1 MRSVT
6 VEPTYREIVSDTGRI
21 FRVGETPKQ
30 LLGYSRWVVI
40 MAAWAAMCLSG
51 LVEYTWGALSGS
63 LSAAHHWGAA
73 PVFWLFSVFVV
84 CESLVQIGTGL
95 LRNKGILPVRYAVII
110 GGLICGVLAYTITA
124 YSTTLW
130 EAYLGYAVLGGIGSG
145 MVYSSAINIVAKW
158 YPDKKGWRTGFVNGG
173 WAYGS
178 VPFIIAVGGFST
190 GAGVGNL
197 SATSVRNFI
206 LVQGAIMT
214 VGIFVAGILMKDP
227 PKNWWPANVD
237 PLGWAKNKRAA
248 RSLRNNPP
256 AYSHYTLRQMWRTPQ
271 AKWLGIQYAL
281 YIGCSLFGVA
291 FYYEFGK
298 EMHLGTAA
306 VVAGAAGFALADGGF
321 RPFYGAL
328 SEYIGRRRT
337 MAYAYSLNVI
347 FMLATLEAGLR
358 HEPALF
364 AIFAVI
370 SGGLAGANF
379 PMTAA
384 AVADYY
390 GENNN
395 AVNYGSIYAFKAI
408 GGSFAG
414 GVAALVMT
422 GTIVG
427 NAQFHWARG
436 FVFGA
441 VLATLAAIVVYFKC
455 KPPTREQW
463 QAALAKDEVTEVRE
477 LEGVT
482 AAPKAAAPEP
492 VPERVPVPEVVG

>member
-1 MRSVT
+1 VSSAT
-6 VEPTYREIVSDTGRI
+6 VEHSYREIVNDTGRV
-21 FRVGETPKQ
+21 FRVGETPKN
-30 LLGYSRWVVI
+30 LLGYPRWVVI

-63 LSAAHHWGAA
+63 LADAHHWGAA

-95 LRNKGILPVRYAVII
+95 LRSKGLLPVRYAVII
-110 GGLICGVLAYTITA
+110 GGLVCGILAYSITA
-124 YSTTLW
+124 YSTTIW
-130 EAYLGYAVLGGIGSG
+130 EAYLGYAILGGIGSG

-178 VPFIIAVGGFST
+178 VPFIAAVGGFST

-197 SATSVRNFI
+197 SPSAVRNFI
-206 LVQGAIMT
+206 LIQGIIMT
-214 VGIFVAGILMKDP
+214 VGIFIAGMLMKDP

-237 PLGWAKNKRAA
+237 PLNWAKSKSAA
-248 RSLRNNPP
+248 RSLKNNPP
-256 AYSHYTLRQMWRTPQ
+256 AFSHYTLRQMWYTPQ
-271 AKWLGIQYAL
+271 AKWLGIQYAF
-281 YIGCSLFGVA
+281 YIGSSLFGVA

-298 EMHLGTAA
+298 QMHLGTAA
-306 VVAGAAGFALADGGF
+306 VVGGAAGFALADGGF
-321 RPFYGAL
+321 RPFYGLL
-328 SEYIGRRRT
+328 SEHIGRRRT
-337 MAYAYSLNVI
+337 MAYAYSLGMV
-347 FMLATLEAGLR
+347 FQLLTLAAGLN

-364 AIFAVI
+364 ALCAVV

-395 AVNYGSIYAFKAI
+395 AVNYGSIYAFKAL

-414 GVAALVMT
+414 GVAALIMT
-422 GTIVG
+422 GTVLG
-427 NAQFHWARG
+427 NGQFHWARG
-436 FVFGA
+436 FAFGA
-441 VLATLAAIVVYFKC
+441 TLATLAAIIVYFKC

-463 QAALAKDEVTEVRE
+463 QAALAKAEATERRNLAGATPV
-477 LEGVT
+477 
-482 AAPKAAAPEP
+482 PEP
-492 VPERVPVPEVVG
+492 VAEVVG